1 MIGIPHNRCGL
12 QSFFINPQLLN
23 YWLDWLQP
31 ALFKRKEASCQP
43 AGELWQKNF
52 SNVWQS
58 QSSLPFWQR
67 SSASLC
73 IWQPMVAVITS
84 SCGYWLGFHLAYRK
98 CLSGSFHLNAV
109 LQMRRASS
117 SSIFS
122 LAVWLAWQPKTKSWH
137 FYQKNHQKTRTGYF
151 RWYCRR
157 SLIRFYG
164 WKSLRWS

>member
-31 ALFKRKEASCQP
+31 ALFKRKEASCHP

-109 LQMRRASS
+109 FLHSFLRC
-117 SSIFS
+117 F
-122 LAVWLAWQPKTKSWH
+122 P
-137 FYQKNHQKTRTGYF
+137 
-151 RWYCRR
+151 
-157 SLIRFYG
+157 
-164 WKSLRWS
+164 SLRLRYNRDKSINPPFYAGCGLVCPFVL